1 MAKIECVYG
10 LHFSEIA
17 QRLRETFE
25 FRGKSLGELVD
36 FLDEKYH
43 GFKEEL
49 IDPVTRGLVTRNQ
62 ILVVRRG
69 ESTRPLF
76 SLGDKIVEGDQLTFY

>member
-1 MAKIECVYG
+1 MPEIECVYG

-17 QRLRETFE
+17 QRLRETLE
-25 FRGKSLGELVD
+25 FRGECLGELVD

-49 IDPVTRGLVTRNQ
+49 IDPATRGLGTRNQ
-62 ILVVRRG
+62 ILVARKG

-76 SLGDKIVEGDQLTFY
+76 SLDDKIVEGDQLTFY